1 METFS
6 LCLYIILLF
15 VINSLTFVSIIFAT
29 KYCPFLIVFLILI
42 PPLSFQFLK
51 WIKQKRSAKNYTEN
65 SDANHIF
72 FISRLIG
79 RPINSQSNSTQIN
92 QLTNNESSE
101 PPPAYDMVTIDLPSY
116 DDAVKSHG
124 IVQIHR

>member
-15 VINSLTFVSIIFAT
+15 VINLLTFVSIIFAA
-29 KYCPFLIVFLILI
+29 KYCPFLIVFLIFI
-42 PPLSFQFLK
+42 PPLSFEFLK
-51 WIKQKRSAKNYTEN
+51 WIKQRRSAKSYTEN

-72 FISRLIG
+72 FVSRFIG
-79 RPINSQSNSTQIN
+79 RPTNSQSNSTQIN
-92 QLTNNESSE
+92 QLTSE